1 MENRCFHCMKPID
14 GNHCPYCGK
23 SNSDPSL
30 MKDSLLAPGTLVAK
44 RYQVGVA
51 LDRNG
56 EGVSYLAYD
65 ESVQKRV
72 RLREFSQVRFRIVTP
87 TERQSRLIP
96 ETRFN
101 TKR

>member
-30 MKDSLLAPGTLVAK
+30 LKDSLLAPGTLVAK

-72 RLREFSQVRFRIVTP
+72 RLREFLSSCQD
-87 TERQSRLIP
+87 
-96 ETRFN
+96 N
-101 TKR
+101 

>member
-14 GNHCPYCGK
+14 GDHCPYCGK

-30 MKDSLLAPGTLVAK
+30 IKETLLLPGTMVAQ
-44 RYQVGVA
+44 RYLIGAA

-65 ESVQKRV
+65 EAIQTAK
-72 RLREFSQVRFRIVTP
+72 P
-87 TERQSRLIP
+87 SR
-96 ETRFN
+96 
-101 TKR
+101 

>member
-30 MKDSLLAPGTLVAK
+30 LKDSLLAPGTLVAK

-51 LDRNG
+51 LDRNVNVHLIDG
-56 EGVSYLAYD
+56 EEQRRG
-65 ESVQKRV
+65 
-72 RLREFSQVRFRIVTP
+72 REL
-87 TERQSRLIP
+87 SRL
-96 ETRFN
+96 
-101 TKR
+101 